1 VAVVNEMEAPIK
13 RQDERRLSR
22 RLLWTCLNIFVRV
35 REREFSTTWCSVVAL
50 LCTSRVQESGEA
62 SW

>member
-22 RLLWTCLNIFVRV
+22 RLLWPFLNIFVRV
-35 REREFSTTWCSVVAL
+35 REREFSVTWSSVVAL
-50 LCTSRVQESGEA
+50 LCTSGV
-62 SW
+62 